1 MAVAF
6 GFYRIHF
13 LLKFTFY
20 LAAVATYS
28 VLTIDI
34 YSDICLVNTYVNQL

>member
-13 LLKFTFY
+13 LLKLTVY
-20 LAAVATYS
+20 LAAMITYS
-28 VLTIDI
+28 VLTLDI
-34 YSDICLVNTYVNQL
+34 YSDICLVNS